1 MQPFAYAR
9 PDTLTEAVDLLVR
22 HGGDAR
28 VLAGGTD
35 LVIRLRDGS
44 FAPSV
49 VVDVKRVPEL
59 APGIL
64 ATGDGGLVI
73 GATTTMTEIAAHPV
87 IRRDLAALAEAA
99 AVVGSVQIR
108 NRATLAGNLC
118 NASPAADTAPALLV
132 HRAVVV
138 VAGPD
143 GTRRIALDDFFVRSG
158 VTTLAP
164 GELVA
169 AVELPAGPSRMASA
183 HERRTR
189 RRGHDLASVTVACGV
204 DADGVVRLAFGSLGP
219 RPVLRID
226 ESGGLGDRATPDDVR
241 DRLLEAMLGDARP
254 SATSMRAGP
263 TYRLAMLRIHARR
276 ALARGLER
284 RASGEGIP

>member
-1 MQPFAYAR
+1 
-9 PDTLTEAVDLLVR
+9 
-22 HGGDAR
+22 

-276 ALARGLER
+276 ALARALER